1 MNMMRGTKMP
11 YKLKQTCNFQLLDY
25 LYMYDLLLPIDIEEL
40 KAKNVLKIKCND
52 KGYSIFNLFCA
63 FTYKARNT
71 ALMFEIFAYKTSNTA
86 LIFEIFASKTRNTA
100 LMFEIFAYKTRNA
113 ALMFEIFDY
122 KTRNT
127 ALMFEIFAYKTR
139 NTALFD
145 IFHTQSNTCL
155 KASLALCI
163 YQLSFYKRRI

>member
-11 YKLKQTCNFQLLDY
+11 YKLKQTCTLQLFDY

-52 KGYSIFNLFCA
+52 KGYSIFNLFCD

-71 ALMFEIFAYKTSNTA
+71 ALMFEIFAYKT
-86 LIFEIFASKTRNTA
+86 RNTA
-100 LMFEIFAYKTRNA
+100 LM
-113 ALMFEIFDY
+113 
-122 KTRNT
+122 
-127 ALMFEIFAYKTR
+127 
-139 NTALFD
+139 FD
-145 IFHTQSNTCL
+145 IFHTQSNAYL